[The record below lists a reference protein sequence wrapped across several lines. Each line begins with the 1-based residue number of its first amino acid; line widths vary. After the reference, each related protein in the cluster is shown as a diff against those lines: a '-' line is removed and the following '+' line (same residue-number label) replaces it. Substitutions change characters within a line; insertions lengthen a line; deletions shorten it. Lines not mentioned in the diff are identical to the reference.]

1 MRKRVNFVLLPTTL
15 ILIALSSAGC
25 FWKKKGPAAASET
38 AAVSGPVDSTAPG
51 VAAPTEVSTPRKR
64 SFLDRVLHPFD
75 RSPEVKQVRGLEFT
89 VLVDDP
95 SPSLSEKRQVQ
106 VTVRAANR
114 EKNMVN
120 LTFTS
125 SQRIEILARSP
136 EGKIIFTWSED
147 RAFNAEYGVITIN
160 PGERIE
166 YSESVPTRDMAV
178 GRTYTIE
185 AAMVG
190 QTGMSGTATVTP
202 RP

>member
-1 MRKRVNFVLLPTTL
+1 MRKRVNFALFP
-15 ILIALSSAGC
+15 IALALVALSCAGC

-38 AAVSGPVDSTAPG
+38 AAVSGPVDPTAPG
-51 VAAPTEVSTPRKR
+51 VAAPTDVPPSKKR

-75 RSPEVKQVRGLEFT
+75 KSPQVKQVRGLEFS

-95 SPSLSEKRQVQ
+95 SPSLSEKRQVL
-106 VTVRAANR
+106 VTVRVANR

-147 RAFNAEYGVITIN
+147 HAFNPEYGVITIN

-166 YSESVPTRDMAV
+166 YSESVPTRDMVA

-185 AAMVG
+185 GAMVG
-190 QTGMSGTATVTP
+190 QVGLSGTAVVTP